1 MIQVLIYTSPLLLLA
16 AFFISVFFLLEGFA
30 KFFLFIYIIWL
41 MFIPFLLLYKEEVR
55 VSKRSETEDEIW

>member
-16 AFFISVFFLLEGFA
+16 AFFVSVFFLLEGFA

-41 MFIPFLLLYKEEVR
+41 MSIPFILLYREEVR
-55 VSKRSETEDEIW
+55 IRKRSETEDEIW